1 MLGAR
6 RVVEA
11 AFLGRCIT
19 RVREDD
25 GGVRGRG
32 WGSGGG
38 QSVGRGK
45 EVGFLPSLLLLLLRF
60 ESVYWP
66 WPCVDKV
73 WFLIVGLV

>member
-32 WGSGGG
+32 WGS
-38 QSVGRGK
+38 
-45 EVGFLPSLLLLLLRF
+45 FLPSLLLLLLRF